1 MNSYGYGGTNVHLIL
16 EEPHRHSAPAFLN
29 GAAEDQSSPARSRAL
44 CISAHEVDSLQLL
57 TTQIAHF
64 LETNQDQQTFLDAV
78 YTLGQRR
85 SLLRYRI
92 AIHGISRE
100 DFRNQLSVLRP
111 KPTRVSRP
119 PKIGF
124 VFTGQGA
131 QWAQMGCQL
140 IQSYPIFSDTLR
152 EAETHLRS
160 LGVDWSLS
168 GQCAL
173 YYIIVANFL

>member
-1 MNSYGYGGTNVHLIL
+1 M
-16 EEPHRHSAPAFLN
+16 
-29 GAAEDQSSPARSRAL
+29 
-44 CISAHEVDSLQLL
+44 
-57 TTQIAHF
+57 
-64 LETNQDQQTFLDAV
+64 ETHQDQQTFLDAV
-78 YTLGQRR
+78 YTLGHRR

-92 AIHGISRE
+92 AIHGVSRE
-100 DFRNQLSVLRP
+100 DFRDQLSVLRP

-131 QWAQMGCQL
+131 QWAKMGCQL

-152 EAETHLRS
+152 EAETHLS
-160 LGVDWSLS
+160 LLGADWSLS

-173 YYIIVANFL
+173 YYMIVANFL